1 MAKDYKKKKIG
12 DQTLHPETQMVSYGY
27 DPFLSEGA
35 VKPPVFLTSTFAFR
49 TAEDGAEFFDIV
61 AGRKPAPEENAG
73 GLVYSRFNHPNLEI
87 IEDRLALLEGAE
99 ACAVF
104 ASGMA
109 AISAV
114 FFTFVRPGDVIVH
127 FSPLYGGTETLI
139 RKVLAGFEMKSVEF
153 REGLSEAAMNQA
165 LEQGAAQGRVAILYL
180 ETPANP
186 TNALIDFSAAV
197 RAVQAF
203 EAKTGYRPLVVCDNT
218 MLGPVFQ
225 RPLEHGIDLVVY
237 SLTKYVGGHSDLV
250 AGSVA
255 GPKELVGKVRLMRS
269 AIGSQLD
276 PHSSWMIGRSLET
289 LVLRMKRA
297 AETGRVVADWLARN
311 SYSPVRLYHPD
322 HIQTP
327 RYQEVYRRQCSGPGS
342 TFSFVLEGGR
352 ERAFRFINA
361 LSLFKSAV
369 SLGGTETLLCHPAS
383 TTHSGVPKEV
393 REAVGVTEGLLRTS
407 IGLEHPDDLIAD
419 LEVAF
424 KAAF

>member
-311 SYSPVRLYHPD
+311 PYSPVRLYHPD